1 MEWFKSRSYAVLQN
15 DLRHLYTALLYIL
28 TPFVLLRLCWR
39 GLRAPAYWQRWCERF
54 GCYQDLDLHGAIWI
68 HAVSVGEVVAAE
80 PLVRALRL
88 AHPHAPLLI
97 TTMTPTGSEQVQRLF
112 HGEVRHVYAPYD
124 LPVAVRRF
132 LERARPRLALIMETE
147 LWPNLFHGCR
157 TRGIP
162 VIVANARLSERSAAG
177 YARFARLTRAT
188 LRDVSVIAAQSA
200 ADAERFRQLLGW
212 SSMGSDSFEITNQ
225 NISASGDQRSLTPLK
240 TPLIQVT
247 GSIKFDMRL
256 PAGLREQA
264 EVLRRD
270 LGVERPVWIAA
281 STHEGEEERVLDAF
295 AQVRAQLTDAL
306 LLLVPRH
313 PERFA
318 RVAALCEKRGL
329 SPVLRSSHLP
339 CRPDSAVFLGDSMGE
354 LPLFYAAADLA
365 FIGGSLVPTGGH
377 NPLEAAALGVP
388 LLFGPHMFN
397 FAEISRLL
405 LREKAA
411 LQVRDATG
419 LADSVVLLLRDAE
432 QCHALG
438 ENGRRVVEAN
448 RGALERLMKIV
459 SASLGDTA

>member
-1 MEWFKSRSYAVLQN
+1 MRQFYS
-15 DLRHLYTALLYIL
+15 ALLYLL
-28 TPFVLLRLCWR
+28 TPIVLLRLCWR
-39 GLRAPAYWQRWCERF
+39 GLRAPAYWQRWGERF
-54 GCYQDLDLHGAIWI
+54 GCYRDLNLRAPIWI

-88 AHPHAPLLI
+88 ARPTVPLLI
-97 TTMTPTGSEQVQRLF
+97 TTMTPTGSEQVRRLF
-112 HGEVRHVYAPYD
+112 GTEVQHVYVPYD
-124 LPVAVRRF
+124 LPVCGAAFSGTGQAAAGADHGNRTVAESVSC
-132 LERARPRLALIMETE
+132 LSGAR
-147 LWPNLFHGCR
+147 H
-157 TRGIP
+157 IP

-177 YARFARLTRAT
+177 YARFARLIRAT

-200 ADAERFRQLLGW
+200 ADAERFERLLGLK
-212 SSMGSDSFEITNQ
+212 GSEPFDPTPR
-225 NISASGDQRSLTPLK
+225 DQTDEKQYQRAL

-256 PAGLREQA
+256 PASLREQA

-281 STHEGEEERVLDAF
+281 STHEGEEESVLDAF
-295 AQVRAQLTDAL
+295 AQVRADLPNAL

-329 SPVLRSSHLP
+329 SLVLRSAHLP
-339 CRPDSAVFLGDSMGE
+339 CLPDTAVFLGDSMGE

-388 LLFGPHMFN
+388 LLFGPQMFN
-397 FAEISRLL
+397 FAEISKLL
-405 LREKAA
+405 LRENAA
-411 LQVRDATG
+411 LQVGDAHA

-432 QCHALG
+432 RRQVLG

-448 RGALERLMKIV
+448 RGALERLMAIV
-459 SASLGDTA
+459 MAQLGDAA

>member
-1 MEWFKSRSYAVLQN
+1 
-15 DLRHLYTALLYIL
+15 
-28 TPFVLLRLCWR
+28 
-39 GLRAPAYWQRWCERF
+39 
-54 GCYQDLDLHGAIWI
+54 
-68 HAVSVGEVVAAE
+68 
-80 PLVRALRL
+80 
-88 AHPHAPLLI
+88 LI

-112 HGEVRHVYAPYD
+112 HGEVQHVYAPYD

-397 FAEISRLL
+397 FAEIIRLL

-411 LQVRDATG
+411 LQVRDAQA

-459 SASLGDTA
+459 TAYLGDTA

>member
-1 MEWFKSRSYAVLQN
+1 M
-15 DLRHLYTALLYIL
+15 RHLYTALLYLL

-39 GLRAPAYWQRWCERF
+39 GWRAPAYWQHWGERF
-54 GCYQDLDLHGAIWI
+54 GCYSGLDLHAAIWI

-88 AHPHAPLLI
+88 AYPHAPLLV
-97 TTMTPTGSEQVQRLF
+97 TTMTPTGSEQVRRLF
-112 HGEVRHVYAPYD
+112 QGEVQHVYVPYD

-157 TRGIP
+157 TRNIP
-162 VIVANARLSERSAAG
+162 VIVANARLSDRSAAG

-188 LRDVSVIAAQSA
+188 LRDISVIAAQSA
-200 ADAERFRQLLGW
+200 ADAERFRGL
-212 SSMGSDSFEITNQ
+212 MGSDPFDP
-225 NISASGDQRSLTPLK
+225 SGHSRLDQRGL

-256 PAGLREQA
+256 PASLREQA
-264 EVLRRD
+264 AVLRRD

-281 STHEGEEERVLDAF
+281 STHEGEEEQVLEAF
-295 AQVRAQLTDAL
+295 AQVRAQLANAL

-329 SPVLRSSHLP
+329 SLVSRSSRLP
-339 CRPDSAVFLGDSMGE
+339 CLPDTAVFLGDSMGE

-388 LLFGPHMFN
+388 LLFGPQMFN
-397 FAEISRLL
+397 FSEISQLL
-405 LREKAA
+405 LRENAA
-411 LQVRDATG
+411 LQVRDAQA
-419 LADSVVLLLRDAE
+419 LADSVVLLLRDTE
-432 QCHALG
+432 RRHALG
-438 ENGRRVVEAN
+438 ESGRRVVEAN
-448 RGALERLMKIV
+448 RGALERLMKII
-459 SASLGDTA
+459 TAYLRDAV

>member
-1 MEWFKSRSYAVLQN
+1 MVAIPRRPSVTDRGPL
-15 DLRHLYTALLYIL
+15 LRLFYSALLYL
-28 TPFVLLRLCWR
+28 LAPFVLLRLAWR
-39 GLRAPAYWQRWCERF
+39 GLRAPAYWQRWGERF
-54 GCYQDLDLHGAIWI
+54 GFYNELDLRATIWI

-80 PLVRALRL
+80 PLVRALRI
-88 AHPHAPLLI
+88 AQPHAPLVI

-112 HGEVRHVYAPYD
+112 HGEVRHVYVPYD
-124 LPVAVRRF
+124 LPIAVHRF
-132 LERARPRLALIMETE
+132 LERARPRLALIIETE

-162 VIVANARLSERSAAG
+162 VIIANARLSERSAAG
-177 YARFARLTRAT
+177 YARFMRLTRAT

-200 ADAERFRQLLGW
+200 ADAERFQQLLGLK
-212 SSMGSDSFEITNQ
+212 GSESFDTNDRRF
-225 NISASGDQRSLTPLK
+225 DQRALDQMTP

-256 PAGLREQA
+256 PASLREQA

-281 STHEGEEERVLDAF
+281 STHEGEEEQVLDTF
-295 AQVRAQLTDAL
+295 AQVRAQLPNAL

-329 SPVLRSSHLP
+329 SLVLRSSHLP
-339 CRPDSAVFLGDSMGE
+339 CQPDTAVFLGDSMGE

-388 LLFGPHMFN
+388 LVFGPQMFN
-397 FAEISRLL
+397 FAEISQLL
-405 LREKAA
+405 LRENAA
-411 LQVRDATG
+411 LQVHDAQA
-419 LADSVVLLLRDAE
+419 LADSVILLLRDAE
-432 QCHALG
+432 RRNVLG
-438 ENGRRVVEAN
+438 ENGRRVVEVN

-459 SASLGDTA
+459 TAYLGDTA

>member
-1 MEWFKSRSYAVLQN
+1 MLCDN
-15 DLRHLYTALLYIL
+15 NILRHLYTALLYFL

-39 GLRAPAYWQRWCERF
+39 GLRAPAYWQRWGERF
-54 GCYQDLDLHGAIWI
+54 GYYNGLDLRAAIWI

-88 AHPHAPLLI
+88 AHPRAPLLI
-97 TTMTPTGSEQVQRLF
+97 TTMTPTGSAQVRRLF
-112 HGEVRHVYAPYD
+112 QGEVRHVYVPYD

-147 LWPNLFHGCR
+147 LWPNLFHGCQ
-157 TRGIP
+157 TRNIP
-162 VIVANARLSERSAAG
+162 VIVANARLSDRSAAG
-177 YARFARLTRAT
+177 YARFPGLTRAT
-188 LRDVSVIAAQSA
+188 LCDVSVIAAQSA
-200 ADAERFRQLLGW
+200 ADAERFQRLLGLK
-212 SSMGSDSFEITNQ
+212 GSESFG
-225 NISASGDQRSLTPLK
+225 STPVGQTAGQQYQMTP

-256 PAGLREQA
+256 PASLREQA

-281 STHEGEEERVLDAF
+281 STHEGEEEQVLEAF
-295 AQVRAQLTDAL
+295 AQVRAQLANAL

-318 RVAALCEKRGL
+318 RVAALCEKRDL
-329 SPVLRSSHLP
+329 PLVSRSSRLP
-339 CRPDSAVFLGDSMGE
+339 CLPDTAVFLGDSMGE

-388 LLFGPHMFN
+388 LLFGPQMFN
-397 FAEISRLL
+397 FAEISQLL
-405 LREKAA
+405 LRENAA
-411 LQVRDATG
+411 LQVRDAPA
-419 LADSVVLLLRDAE
+419 LADSVVLLLRDTE
-432 QCHALG
+432 RRHALG
-438 ENGRRVVEAN
+438 ESGQRVVAAN
-448 RGALERLMKIV
+448 RGALERLMKIIT
-459 SASLGDTA
+459 AYLGDAV

>member
-1 MEWFKSRSYAVLQN
+1 VVTIPRRPTVTDHGPL
-15 DLRHLYTALLYIL
+15 LRLFYTALLYLL
-28 TPFVLLRLCWR
+28 TPFVLLRLAWR
-39 GLRAPAYWQRWCERF
+39 GLRAPAYWQRWGERF
-54 GCYQDLDLHGAIWI
+54 GCYDGLDLHAAIWI

-88 AHPHAPLLI
+88 AQPHAPLLI

-112 HGEVRHVYAPYD
+112 HGEVQHVYVPYD
-124 LPVAVRRF
+124 LPIAVRHF

-162 VIVANARLSERSAAG
+162 VIVANARLSDRSAVG

-200 ADAERFRQLLGW
+200 ADAERFQQLLG
-212 SSMGSDSFEITNQ
+212 FAVKIPLVEI
-225 NISASGDQRSLTPLK
+225 
-240 TPLIQVT
+240 T

-256 PAGLREQA
+256 PASLREQA

-281 STHEGEEERVLDAF
+281 STHEGEEELVLDAF
-295 AQVRAQLTDAL
+295 AQVRVQLANAL

-318 RVAALCEKRGL
+318 RVAVLCEKRGL
-329 SPVLRSSHLP
+329 PLVLRSSHLP
-339 CRPDSAVFLGDSMGE
+339 CLPDTAVFLGDSMGE

-365 FIGGSLVPTGGH
+365 FIGGSLVSTGGH

-388 LLFGPHMFN
+388 LLFGPQMFN
-397 FAEISRLL
+397 FAEISQLL
-405 LREKAA
+405 LRENAA
-411 LQVRDATG
+411 LQVRDTQA
-419 LADSVVLLLRDAE
+419 LADSVVLLLRDTE
-432 QCHALG
+432 RRHALG

-459 SASLGDTA
+459 TAYLGDTA

>member
-1 MEWFKSRSYAVLQN
+1 MRLFYS
-15 DLRHLYTALLYIL
+15 ALLYLL
-28 TPFVLLRLCWR
+28 TPFVLLRLAWR
-39 GLRAPAYWQRWCERF
+39 GRRAPAYWQRWGERF
-54 GCYQDLDLHGAIWI
+54 GCYNGLELRAPIWI

-80 PLVRALRL
+80 PLVRALRH
-88 AHPHAPLLI
+88 AQPHAPLLV
-97 TTMTPTGSEQVQRLF
+97 TTMTPTGSEQVRRLF
-112 HGEVRHVYAPYD
+112 GTDVQHVYVPYD

-147 LWPNLFHGCR
+147 LWPNLFHGCKA
-157 TRGIP
+157 RGIP
-162 VIVANARLSERSAAG
+162 VIVANARLSDRSAAG

-200 ADAERFRQLLGW
+200 ADAERFRQLLG
-212 SSMGSDSFEITNQ
+212 SKGPE
-225 NISASGDQRSLTPLK
+225 
-240 TPLIQVT
+240 PLIQVT

-256 PAGLREQA
+256 PASLREQA

-281 STHEGEEERVLDAF
+281 STHEGEEELVLDAF
-295 AQVRAQLTDAL
+295 AQVRAQLSNAL

-329 SPVLRSSHLP
+329 SLVPRSSRLP
-339 CRPDSAVFLGDSMGE
+339 CLPDTAVFLGDSMGE

-388 LLFGPHMFN
+388 LLFGPQMFN

-405 LREKAA
+405 LRENAA
-411 LQVRDATG
+411 LQARDAQA
-419 LADSVVLLLRDAE
+419 LADSVVLLLSDAE
-432 QCHALG
+432 RRHALG

-459 SASLGDTA
+459 TGYLNDAA

>member
-1 MEWFKSRSYAVLQN
+1 MDAIRVVLSTTEN
-15 DLRHLYTALLYIL
+15 ILRYLYTALLYLL

-39 GLRAPAYWQRWCERF
+39 GLRAPAYWRRWGERF
-54 GCYQDLDLHGAIWI
+54 GCYHDLDLRAAIWI

-112 HGEVRHVYAPYD
+112 HGEVRHVYVPYD

-200 ADAERFRQLLGW
+200 ADAERFRQLLGLK
-212 SSMGSDSFEITNQ
+212 GSESFDT
-225 NISASGDQRSLTPLK
+225 ADRLDQHALDQMTPTPLI
-240 TPLIQVT
+240 PLIQVT

-270 LGVERPVWIAA
+270 LGVDRPVWIAA
-281 STHEGEEERVLDAF
+281 STHEGEEELVLDAF
-295 AQVRAQLTDAL
+295 AQVRAQLADVL

-365 FIGGSLVPTGGH
+365 FIGGSLMPTGGH

-411 LQVRDATG
+411 LQVRDAQA

-459 SASLGDTA
+459 TAYLGDTA